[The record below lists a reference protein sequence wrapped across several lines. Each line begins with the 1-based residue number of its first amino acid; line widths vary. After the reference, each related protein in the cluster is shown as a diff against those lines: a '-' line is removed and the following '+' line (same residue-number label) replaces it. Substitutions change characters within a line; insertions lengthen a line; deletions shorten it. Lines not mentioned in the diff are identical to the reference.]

1 MVLGVSSQGVVVFKE
16 TEDGGGS
23 PVLFNVVILFLEQIS
38 LSRGQ
43 ALFQWRIRTQEHPG
57 ELSSLLE

>member
-1 MVLGVSSQGVVVFKE
+1 MFKD

-23 PVLFNVVILFLEQIS
+23 PVPFNVSILFLEQIS
-38 LSRGQ
+38 QSSGQ

-57 ELSSLLE
+57 ELSSLVE